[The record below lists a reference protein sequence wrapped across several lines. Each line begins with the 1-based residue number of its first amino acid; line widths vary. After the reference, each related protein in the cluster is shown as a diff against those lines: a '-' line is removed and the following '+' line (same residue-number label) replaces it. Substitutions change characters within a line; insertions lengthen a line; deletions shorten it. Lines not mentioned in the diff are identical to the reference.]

1 MIPEA
6 TPLVLQADLG
16 QLRLRTTGQ
25 NGNLG
30 ISLSDVV
37 EILEY

>member
-6 TPLVLQADLG
+6 NPLVLQADLG

-25 NGNLG
+25 DGYLSIG
-30 ISLSDVV
+30 LSDIV
-37 EILEY
+37 EVLEY